1 MIFDTDVLIWVFRGH
16 PKAAE
21 WVTNAPERHLSAQ
34 SYLEFLQGAKDTLHL
49 KALKSFILAGHFYLL
64 PFTENISH
72 RAMIYIEEYGL
83 SHRLGAGDALIAATA
98 VEHGLPL
105 VTGNA
110 KHFKAIKD
118 LELKI
123 FKP

>member
-1 MIFDTDVLIWVFRGH
+1 MDRAY
-16 PKAAE
+16 P
-21 WVTNAPERHLSAQ
+21 RYLSIQ
-34 SYLEFLQGAKDTLHL
+34 SYLEFLQGATDLDQMKKL
-49 KALKSFILAGHFYLL
+49 KKYVLDGNFHLL
-64 PFTENISH
+64 PLTENISH

-98 VEHGLPL
+98 VENGLPL
-105 VTGNA
+105 VSGNA

-118 LELKI
+118 LELKV